1 MLWESVVLVQGVF
14 EDERSE
20 QSRQTNES
28 GGGEVFGARR
38 GKADRFWVLGPE
50 NLLPHLP
57 HYSIFIMEARDNLFP
72 SIGPAPIPFVE
83 RCFAGQE
90 GAPSPPAHPATPGRR
105 LLLHDYTR
113 QTASVSRLLTRL
125 VNQ

>member
-14 EDERSE
+14 EDKRSE
-20 QSRQTNES
+20 QSRQPMKVAGGKFSEQ
-28 GGGEVFGARR
+28 GGGKRIDFG
-38 GKADRFWVLGPE
+38 VLGPE
-50 NLLPHLP
+50 NLLPHSP

-90 GAPSPPAHPATPGRR
+90 GAPSPPAQPATPGRR

-113 QTASVSRLLTRL
+113 QTASVSRLAD
-125 VNQ
+125 